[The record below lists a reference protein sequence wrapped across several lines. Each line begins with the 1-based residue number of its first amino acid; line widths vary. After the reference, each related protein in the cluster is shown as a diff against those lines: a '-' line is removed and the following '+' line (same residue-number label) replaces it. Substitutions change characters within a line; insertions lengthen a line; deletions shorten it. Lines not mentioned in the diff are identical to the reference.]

1 MTHVRGR
8 RSAVRE
14 GHRARRGTVVG
25 RDASEARVHIHD
37 ELRRVS
43 IYANVKSGE
52 GLSRGVARRSKQE
65 GFDVPMG
72 TKQQLKCSKYEE
84 RNAAELDRAEQQKK
98 KTAVAN

>member
-43 IYANVKSGE
+43 ICANVKSG
-52 GLSRGVARRSKQE
+52 RGAIARGDS
-65 GFDVPMG
+65 
-72 TKQQLKCSKYEE
+72 T
-84 RNAAELDRAEQQKK
+84 
-98 KTAVAN
+98 